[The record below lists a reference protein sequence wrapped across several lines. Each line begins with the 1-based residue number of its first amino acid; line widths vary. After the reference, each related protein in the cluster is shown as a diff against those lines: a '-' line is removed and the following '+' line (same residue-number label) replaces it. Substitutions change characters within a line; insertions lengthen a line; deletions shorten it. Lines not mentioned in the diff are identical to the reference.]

1 MKPSVLLVG
10 KVNAP
15 RFHRARALVQ
25 SLGANLNATVKS
37 MLPIDY
43 ERHVEILQKDLGGVA
58 WGHSANVM
66 VMVDGAY
73 LGDDEA
79 LIAWV
84 RTQKLS
90 IAALNSDG
98 SGVSWESTAETAYAT
113 YLATSGHQYAFLD
126 LAVDGQNVGRMLFE
140 LYAAKLPKTC
150 ENFLRLCTGGSV
162 APSTGLP
169 LHYMGTPIHRIVPGG
184 WIQGGDVVS
193 GTGAGGASVLGDTI
207 PDESFCIPHD
217 MPGVLGMA
225 TSAAGPHTGA
235 SQFYVTLAEMP
246 SFDCKSV
253 AFGRLIDGGKVLHF
267 VGSLE
272 TSMGR
277 PKGAVSVCSCG
288 KLAAVNLG
296 SYDQQAAAVR
306 LQAVQR
312 SRLARK
318 EAEDKAKAAEKLQAV
333 SKGRK
338 ARKEANDQQAAA
350 VRVQAV
356 SKGRAA
362 RKEAKKKRGQ
372 PVD

>member
-1 MKPSVLLVG
+1 MPKPAVTVLG

-15 RFHRARALVQ
+15 RFHRAKTLVQ
-25 SLGANLNATVKS
+25 SLASDLNATVKS

-43 ERHVEILQKDLGGVA
+43 ERYVEIMKKELGGTA
-58 WGHSANVM
+58 WGHKANVM

-79 LIAWV
+79 LVVWV
-84 RTQKLS
+84 RTQKLP

-98 SGVSWESTAETAYAT
+98 TGVSWESTAETAYAT
-113 YLATSGHQYAFLD
+113 YLATSGNQYAFLD
-126 LAVDGQNVGRMLFE
+126 LEVDGQNVGRLLFE

-150 ENFLRLCTGGSV
+150 ENFLRLCTGGSF
-162 APSTGLP
+162 APSTGRP
-169 LHYMGTPIHRIVPGG
+169 LHYMSSPIHRIVPGG

-193 GTGAGGASVLGDTI
+193 GTGAGGASVFGDTI
-207 PDESFCIPHD
+207 PDESFCIAHD

-225 TSAAGPHTGA
+225 NTGPHTGA
-235 SQFYVTLAEMP
+235 SQFYVTLRDMP
-246 SFDCKSV
+246 SFDYKSV
-253 AFGRLIDGGKVLHF
+253 AFGRLIDGGKVLDF

-272 TSMGR
+272 TSLGR
-277 PKGAVSVCSCG
+277 PKGNVSVCSCG

-312 SRLARK
+312 SRAARK
-318 EAEDKAKAAEKLQAV
+318 EAEDKAKAAEKMQAV
-333 SKGRK
+333 TKGRK
-338 ARKEANDQQAAA
+338 ARKE
-350 VRVQAV
+350 V
-356 SKGRAA
+356 
-362 RKEAKKKRGQ
+362 KKKRGQ